1 MGTIFQLMMGLS
13 CATFLKLRG
22 YPGQHRAKATE
33 LSKFGHPAKL
43 RSSTWWIRFL
53 LQTSIEENEAATKK
67 FEQAATKISYK
78 PACQVFHLKSRH

>member
-1 MGTIFQLMMGLS
+1 MGTIFQLMMGLF
-13 CATFLKLRG
+13 CATFLKLKG

-33 LSKFGHPAKL
+33 LSKFGRPAIL

-53 LQTSIEENEAATKK
+53 LQTSVEENEAATKK

-78 PACQVFHLKSRH
+78 PACQVFHFKSRH